1 VSIASDAV
9 RAPRDI
15 VAPPSLGRC
24 MPLDRSLVE
33 TLYRQYGFQVARRCR
48 RILGDSDE
56 ATDAAQEVFVRL
68 LTKGA
73 DFRGAAE
80 WITWL
85 YRVAT
90 NVCLNRL
97 RDQKT
102 RAALLL
108 RNADEIAPSSPSPPD
123 AAGTAD
129 RRFLVQL
136 LEELDETTQEIVLYH
151 LVDEMSQGEI
161 AELVGLS
168 RVTVNKRLMRFRA
181 RAEER
186 ARSRRVG

>member
-1 VSIASDAV
+1 
-9 RAPRDI
+9 
-15 VAPPSLGRC
+15 
-24 MPLDRSLVE
+24 MPLDRSLVDA
-33 TLYRQYGFQVARRCR
+33 LYRQYGFQVERRCR

-56 ATDAAQEVFVRL
+56 ASDAAQEVFVRL

-80 WITWL
+80 WMTWL

-102 RAALLL
+102 RAALLA
-108 RNADEIAPSSPSPPD
+108 RNADEVAPSSPSPPPD
-123 AAGTAD
+123 AAGTID
-129 RRFLVQL
+129 RRFLVTL

-161 AELVGLS
+161 AALVGLS

-181 RAEER
+181 HAEER